1 MGLVCRV
8 VMALGIWLVIPAKR
22 VRSCTL
28 PALSSVA
35 FECVLKSPS
44 QHCPLRLPILYF
56 YNCTVQRVLDS
67 AHHVAVGWRYT
78 QLKRFGAIVSIS
90 GITLDQLYLFGSPN
104 KSPNQQTLPNPKRN
118 YIGGSR

>member
-1 MGLVCRV
+1 
-8 VMALGIWLVIPAKR
+8 MALGIWLVIPAKR

-44 QHCPLRLPILYF
+44 QHCPLRIPICL

-78 QLKRFGAIVSIS
+78 QLKRFGTIVSIS
-90 GITLDQLYLFGSPN
+90 GFTLDQLLVEEEPYPD
-104 KSPNQQTLPNPKRN
+104 PPM
-118 YIGGSR
+118 